1 VYDHAQEEGIEIS
14 QPLSGENHA
23 SHVEPISARA
33 TKLEM
38 NSPQKIDENND
49 ERSNSDVSEKVLEE
63 GLVEGE

>member
-1 VYDHAQEEGIEIS
+1 MYDHAQEEGIEIS
-14 QPLSGENHA
+14 QPLSGENA
-23 SHVEPISARA
+23 SSHVEISARA

-49 ERSNSDVSEKVLEE
+49 EISNSDVSENVLEE